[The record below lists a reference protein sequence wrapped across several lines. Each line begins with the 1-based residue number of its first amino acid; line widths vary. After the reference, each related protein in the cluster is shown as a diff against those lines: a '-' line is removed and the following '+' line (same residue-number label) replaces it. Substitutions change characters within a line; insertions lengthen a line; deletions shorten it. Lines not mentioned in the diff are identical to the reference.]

1 MTFSCQKLSQ
11 TGECT
16 FKKQSSKKL
25 NFSVL
30 SNFVKIQTIVE
41 KKQSNH
47 YCTFLVSLYLRRYK
61 HSSWWRRLEDVFR
74 LRFLEACSRGLQDVL
89 IKKNI
94 FSLVKRL
101 QKKSW
106 WCLDQDK
113 YIRLGHKSSGR
124 LQDVFKTSSRRLAK
138 ASSRQV
144 QNIFKMFEVIFKTF
158 SQDVLKTSCKDVF
171 KTFSRRTISLNC
183 FSRSHFWEIF
193 GQCRKFAKVITFLK
207 F

>member
-1 MTFSCQKLSQ
+1 MSQ
-11 TGECT
+11 TGGCT

-25 NFSVL
+25 NLSVL

-47 YCTFLVSLYLRRYK
+47 YCTFSVSLHLRRYK

-74 LRFLEACSRGLQDVL
+74 LRLLEACSRGLQDVL

-113 YIRLGHKSSGR
+113 YIRLGHKSSRR
-124 LQDVFKTSSRRLAK
+124 LQDNFRTSCKSVFKTSSKCL
-138 ASSRQV
+138 QDV
-144 QNIFKMFEVIFKTF
+144 EVIFKTF
-158 SQDVLKTSCKDVF
+158 CQDILKTSCKDVL
-171 KTFSRRTISLNC
+171 RRFQDVPS
-183 FSRSHFWEIF
+183 
-193 GQCRKFAKVITFLK
+193 V
-207 F
+207 

>member
-1 MTFSCQKLSQ
+1 MSQ

-47 YCTFLVSLYLRRYK
+47 YCTFLVSLYLSRYK
-61 HSSWWRRLEDVFR
+61 HSPWWRRLEDVFHLR
-74 LRFLEACSRGLQDVL
+74 LLEACSRRLQDVL

-94 FSLVKRL
+94 FFLVKRL

-138 ASSRQV
+138 ASSRRLH
-144 QNIFKMFEVIFKTF
+144 
-158 SQDVLKTSCKDVF
+158 DVLKTSSKRFQDVLKNVF
-171 KTFSRRTISLNC
+171 QTSSRRLQDVS
-183 FSRSHFWEIF
+183 SS
-193 GQCRKFAKVITFLK
+193 
-207 F
+207 